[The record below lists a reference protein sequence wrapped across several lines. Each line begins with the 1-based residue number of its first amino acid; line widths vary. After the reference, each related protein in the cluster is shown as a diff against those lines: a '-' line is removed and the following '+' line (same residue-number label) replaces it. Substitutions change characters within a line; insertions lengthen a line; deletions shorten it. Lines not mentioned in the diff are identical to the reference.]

1 MRRHIC
7 RLPSHNPAVVYPAV
21 RVGYT
26 GLTAVLFDYT
36 RRDPL
41 TNEAAYLPVTLA

>member
-1 MRRHIC
+1 MCHIELFRYDVTRLGNGRH
-7 RLPSHNPAVVYPAV
+7 RPAP
-21 RVGYT
+21 